1 MAKPLDIQFLQQIRT
16 VGNTATTIPATALRG
31 REFVVIKNL
40 HATATIYIGS
50 STVTADE
57 AATGGD
63 PLLPAERVYMEFSS
77 DVIVY
82 GIVASGT
89 AKAAVLE
96 GK

>member
-1 MAKPLDIQFLQQIRT
+1 MTEPLDIQFLQQVRT
-16 VGNTATTIPATALRG
+16 VAATATKIPATALRG

-50 STVTADE
+50 VTVTADE
-57 AATGGD
+57 GAAGGD
-63 PLLPAERVYMEFSS
+63 PLLPTERMYLEFSS
-77 DVIVY
+77 DVDVY

-89 AKAAVLE
+89 AKASVLE